1 MHSIVHIISNIW
13 QATHN
18 CHWKKNLDIYTSLPH
33 QAKVKTAVTHTC
45 CMNLDTMPVSVRFKF
60 FFWGSTRGWG
70 GWKSIPHPR
79 KNFSARIF
87 WENRKSCFS
96 AGSGFFTY
104 RPKFSALLNLR
115 PNQIG
120 AAKYQATPLPPN
132 TKSYSYSIP
141 HLSRSLHD
149 FIGSHGD
156 SGGHIKQTV
165 CCGKKVIFICIVVSC
180 LYY

>member
-1 MHSIVHIISNIW
+1 MYD
-13 QATHN
+13 QRTFGR
-18 CHWKKNLDIYTSLPH
+18 
-33 QAKVKTAVTHTC
+33 Q
-45 CMNLDTMPVSVRFKF
+45 VSKRKELLQKLTFFFFNSELALLEPWNRGKHCSDQTKFKF
-60 FFWGSTRGWG
+60 SSNQQLHNNFL
-70 GWKSIPHPR
+70 IQHLHPQPR

-87 WENRKSCFS
+87 RENRKSCFS

-104 RPKFSALLNLR
+104 RPKFSTLLNLR

>member
-1 MHSIVHIISNIW
+1 MAVSALCDISKSEVVRGKISKLNGAVLILGKVAGSKAENPTVAEKAEMTL
-13 QATHN
+13 QN
-18 CHWKKNLDIYTSLPH
+18 LGRCEKN
-33 QAKVKTAVTHTC
+33 AVQ
-45 CMNLDTMPVSVRFKF
+45 MA
-60 FFWGSTRGWG
+60 
-70 GWKSIPHPR
+70 R

-87 WENRKSCFS
+87 RENRKSCFS

-104 RPKFSALLNLR
+104 RPKFSALLNIR

-149 FIGSHGD
+149 FIGSHDD

>member
-1 MHSIVHIISNIW
+1 MK
-13 QATHN
+13 A
-18 CHWKKNLDIYTSLPH
+18 D
-33 QAKVKTAVTHTC
+33 VTC
-45 CMNLDTMPVSVRFKF
+45 PSAICYI
-60 FFWGSTRGWG
+60 RGNRHG
-70 GWKSIPHPR
+70 LKDELKAR

-87 WENRKSCFS
+87 RENRKFCCS

-115 PNQIG
+115 PNQIV

>member
-1 MHSIVHIISNIW
+1 MCFLQFKLSCKFQLPSFFSPLTCRCTPEFCCAGMAAASNKEKFLGESFLRKPKI
-13 QATHN
+13 
-18 CHWKKNLDIYTSLPH
+18 LFFGG
-33 QAKVKTAVTHTC
+33 
-45 CMNLDTMPVSVRFKF
+45 VR
-60 FFWGSTRGWG
+60 
-70 GWKSIPHPR
+70 
-79 KNFSARIF
+79 
-87 WENRKSCFS
+87 
-96 AGSGFFTY
+96 FFTY

-132 TKSYSYSIP
+132 TKSYLYSIP